1 MCQLFYVTTSPVLPL
16 LPIDPL
22 VVKATIKHNK
32 PSSALQQERK
42 NDSRADKRK
51 QEAPHTAVNMVKLM
65 VLVVFVAFS
74 VHHGDSCSGD
84 DAPVFAFEG
93 DLQLTLLVR
102 ECNNSDVVYART
114 LVNSAIWTT
123 ERLNFLDFTGP
134 LRLGLTAFKVCEEND
149 YYNALFKVFAAK
161 AKTLQLGVISDR
173 KLTDKL
179 KQFAGVLELDY
190 EVTMKYWSYLVKASV
205 RLVDALDL
213 QENVT
218 VVASREDVLME
229 FFRQSRKHWVCV
241 QHCILME

>member
-1 MCQLFYVTTSPVLPL
+1 M
-16 LPIDPL
+16 
-22 VVKATIKHNK
+22 
-32 PSSALQQERK
+32 
-42 NDSRADKRK
+42 
-51 QEAPHTAVNMVKLM
+51 
-65 VLVVFVAFS
+65 LVVFVAFS
-74 VHHGDSCSGD
+74 ECAKLHHGDSCRSP

-102 ECNNSDVVYART
+102 ECNNSDVAYART

-123 ERLNFLDFTGP
+123 ERLNFLEFTAP
-134 LRLGLTAFKVCEEND
+134 LSLGLTAFKVCEEND
-149 YYNALFKVFAAK
+149 YYNALFQVFAA
-161 AKTLQLGVISDR
+161 APETLQLGVISDR
-173 KLTDKL
+173 KFSDKL
-179 KQFAGVLELDY
+179 KRFAGVLELEY
-190 EVTMKYWSYLVKASV
+190 EVTTKYWSYLVKAAV